1 MLSSSTLCSEIVP
14 RMMVA
19 QQQHS
24 TVNTDFDANTRP
36 LSMMANSSVDENMW
50 NLFFQVSPGSPHSNG
65 LPQTTPSP
73 FNLDHYKY
81 LTSLLPSTPHPVIE
95 TVSFT
100 DFNTWDCQI
109 RVNLTT
115 ESDCIKWLAEFE
127 DKTRTDWRANHEAT
141 KALAKA
147 KGCSWQLVY
156 RCVSPEARKECSAGI
171 QFRIFAEESRGG
183 KQQQQQQGGKG
194 EPCEVKISF
203 CHSHE
208 TQPSLLT
215 ASESY
220 KSQDIPSHLKEG
232 FEGYFQETM
241 SPVQPGLTT
250 APSSHSASM
259 AKCSPAQVSSSP
271 QPVQL
276 QLKLDQTQTV
286 EANGNQLLERG
297 FNLLRAV
304 IQQGGTGEA
313 AVLQFLEKLERLGQD
328 RSQLED
334 ALTRFGTD
342 QWDWFMP
349 DSTVGAVLNSA
360 SGEAQTQVIFCDC
373 HCPMGH
379 TGRGTLPEIEQ
390 AC

>member
-1 MLSSSTLCSEIVP
+1 M
-14 RMMVA
+14 
-19 QQQHS
+19 
-24 TVNTDFDANTRP
+24 
-36 LSMMANSSVDENMW
+36 
-50 NLFFQVSPGSPHSNG
+50 SPGSPHSNG
-65 LPQTTPSP
+65 LLQNTPSP

-141 KALAKA
+141 KALPKA

-156 RCVSPEARKECSAGI
+156 RCVSSEAKKDCSAGI
-171 QFRIFAEESRGG
+171 QFRIFAEESRGSS
-183 KQQQQQQGGKG
+183 KGGKG

-241 SPVQPGLTT
+241 SPVQPGLTS
-250 APSSHSASM
+250 APSSHSASV
-259 AKCSPAQVSSSP
+259 AKISPAPSTSPQVSRKKKDKPKKKTSP

-276 QLKLDQTQTV
+276 QLKLDQTV
-286 EANGNQLLERG
+286 EASQLLERG
-297 FNLLRAV
+297 FNLLRTMLHQV
-304 IQQGGTGEA
+304 S
-313 AVLQFLEKLERLGQD
+313 LQSS
-328 RSQLED
+328 RS
-334 ALTRFGTD
+334 
-342 QWDWFMP
+342 
-349 DSTVGAVLNSA
+349 
-360 SGEAQTQVIFCDC
+360 
-373 HCPMGH
+373 
-379 TGRGTLPEIEQ
+379 
-390 AC
+390 

>member
-1 MLSSSTLCSEIVP
+1 M
-14 RMMVA
+14 
-19 QQQHS
+19 
-24 TVNTDFDANTRP
+24 
-36 LSMMANSSVDENMW
+36 
-50 NLFFQVSPGSPHSNG
+50 
-65 LPQTTPSP
+65 
-73 FNLDHYKY
+73 
-81 LTSLLPSTPHPVIE
+81 IE

-156 RCVSPEARKECSAGI
+156 KCVSPEAKKDCSAGI
-171 QFRIFAEESRGG
+171 QFRIFADESRAGN
-183 KQQQQQQGGKG
+183 KVGGKG

-250 APSSHSASM
+250 APSSHSSSM
-259 AKCSPAQVSSSP
+259 AKCSPAPSTSP

-276 QLKLDQTQTV
+276 QLKLDQPTTL
-286 EANGNQLLERG
+286 EASRLLENG
-297 FNLLRAV
+297 VNTLRTM

-313 AVLQFLEKLERLGQD
+313 AVVQFLEKLERW
-328 RSQLED
+328 E
-334 ALTRFGTD
+334 
-342 QWDWFMP
+342 
-349 DSTVGAVLNSA
+349 
-360 SGEAQTQVIFCDC
+360 VIDNQ
-373 HCPMGH
+373 
-379 TGRGTLPEIEQ
+379 IET
-390 AC
+390 

>member
-183 KQQQQQQGGKG
+183 KQQLQGGKG

>member
-1 MLSSSTLCSEIVP
+1 M
-14 RMMVA
+14 
-19 QQQHS
+19 
-24 TVNTDFDANTRP
+24 
-36 LSMMANSSVDENMW
+36 
-50 NLFFQVSPGSPHSNG
+50 SPGSPHSNG
-65 LPQTTPSP
+65 LPQNTPSP

-141 KALAKA
+141 KALPKA

-156 RCVSPEARKECSAGI
+156 RCVSSEARKECSAGI
-171 QFRIFAEESRGG
+171 QFRIFAEESRGS
-183 KQQQQQQGGKG
+183 KQGGKG

-259 AKCSPAQVSSSP
+259 AKCSPAPSSP

-276 QLKLDQTQTV
+276 QLKLDQSQTV
-286 EANGNQLLERG
+286 EASSSQLLERG
-297 FNLLRAV
+297 FNLLRTMLHQAMMMV
-304 IQQGGTGEA
+304 MMMMMMMVMAMMVMMIHQGGTGEA
-313 AVLQFLEKLERLGQD
+313 AVVQFLEKLERLGQE

-360 SGEAQTQVIFCDC
+360 SGEAQTQVSFK
-373 HCPMGH
+373 
-379 TGRGTLPEIEQ
+379 EV
-390 AC
+390 